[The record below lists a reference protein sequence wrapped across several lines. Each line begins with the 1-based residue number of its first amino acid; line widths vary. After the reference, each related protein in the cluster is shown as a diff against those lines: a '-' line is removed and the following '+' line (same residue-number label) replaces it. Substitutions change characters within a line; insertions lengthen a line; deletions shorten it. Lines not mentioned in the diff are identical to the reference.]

1 MLDHG
6 HNHYFFFVSL
16 AIALMSGFTGLSLT
30 QGASMMS
37 VVRKKLVVSMS
48 ALALGSGIWSMHFV
62 AMLGMTL
69 PVPFHY
75 NALITVASALVAIL
89 ITGAA
94 LLLVHFGERTAH
106 RIRLAGLCVGCGII
120 AMHYIGMAGIQDVKP
135 VYSTVGVATAIFASL
150 VLCVASFS
158 ISYGQRGSRNIL
170 FGTIVFGTTVVAVH
184 FIAMAGTHFVEI
196 NGGVATGLWLSNE
209 VLAFGVTITSFL
221 ISGAFLLMGVTFA
234 TSQEDF
240 QAESDPVNKNYNQ
253 VEPTV
258 REDALVVRVPYERNG
273 QTHFV
278 QSDEIAAVQAEGR
291 YTVLYHQSGKLFCP
305 WSLSVIESRLTTTC
319 FLKVHRSYMI
329 NIDHVTG
336 FERKKDNGFCS
347 FEEQPHLH
355 DVPVSRSYL
364 KRVRLSLGL

>member
-1 MLDHG
+1 MLEHG
-6 HNHYFFFVSL
+6 HNYYFFFASL

-30 QGASMMS
+30 QGASMIS
-37 VVRKKLVVSMS
+37 VVRKKLAVSMS

-75 NALITVASALVAIL
+75 NALITVASALIAIL

-94 LLLVHFGERTAH
+94 LLLVHFGERTAN

-135 VYSTVGVATAIFASL
+135 VYSTLGVSTAVFASL
-150 VLCVASFS
+150 VLCMASFS

-170 FGTIVFGTTVVAVH
+170 FGTVVFGMTVVAVH

-196 NGGVATGLWLSNE
+196 NDGLATGLWLSNE
-209 VLAFGVTITSFL
+209 VLAFCVTITSFL

-234 TSQEDF
+234 TSQSNF
-240 QAESDPVNKNYNQ
+240 QAVSHHVNKNYNQ
-253 VEPTV
+253 FEPTM

-278 QSDEIAAVQAEGR
+278 QSDEVAAVQAEGR

-305 WSLSVIESRLTTTC
+305 WSLSVIESRLTAPC
-319 FLKVHRSYMI
+319 FLKVHRSYVV
-329 NIDHVTG
+329 NLDHVTG

-347 FEEQPHLH
+347 FEEQPYLS

-364 KRVRLSLGL
+364 KQVRLSLGI

>member
-30 QGASMMS
+30 QGASVMS

-75 NALITVASALVAIL
+75 NALITLASALVAIL

-196 NGGVATGLWLSNE
+196 NGGVATGLM
-209 VLAFGVTITSFL
+209 AK
-221 ISGAFLLMGVTFA
+221 
-234 TSQEDF
+234 Q
-240 QAESDPVNKNYNQ
+240 
-253 VEPTV
+253 
-258 REDALVVRVPYERNG
+258 
-273 QTHFV
+273 
-278 QSDEIAAVQAEGR
+278 
-291 YTVLYHQSGKLFCP
+291 
-305 WSLSVIESRLTTTC
+305 
-319 FLKVHRSYMI
+319 
-329 NIDHVTG
+329 
-336 FERKKDNGFCS
+336 
-347 FEEQPHLH
+347 
-355 DVPVSRSYL
+355 
-364 KRVRLSLGL
+364 